1 MAVSNATMTELC
13 QYLRNWFTKEW
24 TVGTVTIENGR
35 LVGDYG
41 LLTGQY
47 FRVAG
52 SALNDGVYK
61 HPATGLSDETFDGA
75 IWAMAVPPSVVA
87 LAGEIEAWNEK
98 YNSLDSGLLSPF
110 ASESFA
116 GYSYSKSTGGAADG
130 GGSGSA
136 GWQGVFASRLNP
148 WRKI

>member
-1 MAVSNATMTELC
+1 MAVSNSTMTELC
-13 QYLRNWFTKEW
+13 QYLRNWFDIERIDSTFL
-24 TVGTVTIENGR
+24 IENGAITR
-35 LVGDYG
+35 ILP

-47 FRVAG
+47 FRVIG
-52 SALNDGVYK
+52 SVFNDGVYK
-61 HPATGLSDETFDGA
+61 YPAILKDERFDGE

-98 YNSLDSGLLSPF
+98 YNSLDGYALSPF
-110 ASESFA
+110 TSESFA

-130 GGSGSA
+130 GGSGNA